1 MNGAPSGAFSGR
13 QKVTGLAPVAAD
25 DQAARAIRTRSRWSS
40 RVLRNATCPRG
51 RRKEAFFLANRI
63 APRSNE
69 RKELRGESSVA
80 WFKPRE
86 IKVPILPDN
95 FGEDDLDLK
104 TSRPSPKDT
113 FDKEPF
119 DSVTT
124 FDSVAIREDRPS
136 PPKRAAFTVHASRN
150 GEINEVQQDSP
161 TLTVA
166 KARGLFKTGW
176 KVHIADSA
184 GRRYAPSE
192 FDEILRFD
200 R

>member
-1 MNGAPSGAFSGR
+1 
-13 QKVTGLAPVAAD
+13 
-25 DQAARAIRTRSRWSS
+25 
-40 RVLRNATCPRG
+40 
-51 RRKEAFFLANRI
+51 
-63 APRSNE
+63 
-69 RKELRGESSVA
+69 VA
-80 WFKPRE
+80 WFKPKE
-86 IKVPILPDN
+86 VKVPILPDN
-95 FGEDDLDLK
+95 FGEDDPEPK
-104 TSRPSPKDT
+104 VSRPSPKDT
-113 FDKEPF
+113 FDKEIF
-119 DSVTT
+119 DKPT
-124 FDSVAIREDRPS
+124 FDGVTLREELPPS

-150 GEINEVQQDSP
+150 GETNEVQQDSP

>member
-1 MNGAPSGAFSGR
+1 M
-13 QKVTGLAPVAAD
+13 
-25 DQAARAIRTRSRWSS
+25 
-40 RVLRNATCPRG
+40 
-51 RRKEAFFLANRI
+51 
-63 APRSNE
+63 
-69 RKELRGESSVA
+69 A

-95 FGEDDLDLK
+95 FGEDDPEPK
-104 TSRPSPKDT
+104 ASRPSPKDT
-113 FDKEPF
+113 FDKDTF
-119 DSVTT
+119 DKQIFDKET
-124 FDSVAIREDRPS
+124 FDSVAIKEERP
-136 PPKRAAFTVHASRN
+136 PIALRRAAFTVHASKN

>member
-1 MNGAPSGAFSGR
+1 M
-13 QKVTGLAPVAAD
+13 
-25 DQAARAIRTRSRWSS
+25 
-40 RVLRNATCPRG
+40 
-51 RRKEAFFLANRI
+51 
-63 APRSNE
+63 
-69 RKELRGESSVA
+69 A

-95 FGEDDLDLK
+95 FGEDDPEPK
-104 TSRPSPKDT
+104 VSRPSPKDT
-113 FDKEPF
+113 FDNQIF
-119 DSVTT
+119 DKPT
-124 FDSVAIREDRPS
+124 FDSVAVREERPPS
-136 PPKRAAFTVHASRN
+136 VPKRTAFTVHASKD

>member
-1 MNGAPSGAFSGR
+1 M
-13 QKVTGLAPVAAD
+13 
-25 DQAARAIRTRSRWSS
+25 
-40 RVLRNATCPRG
+40 
-51 RRKEAFFLANRI
+51 
-63 APRSNE
+63 
-69 RKELRGESSVA
+69 A

-95 FGEDDLDLK
+95 FGEDDPEPK
-104 TSRPSPKDT
+104 ASRPSPKDT
-113 FDKEPF
+113 FDKDTF
-119 DSVTT
+119 DKDTFDKQIFDKPT
-124 FDSVAIREDRPS
+124 FDSVAVREERPS
-136 PPKRAAFTVHASRN
+136 APKLAAFTVHASKD

>member
-1 MNGAPSGAFSGR
+1 
-13 QKVTGLAPVAAD
+13 
-25 DQAARAIRTRSRWSS
+25 
-40 RVLRNATCPRG
+40 
-51 RRKEAFFLANRI
+51 
-63 APRSNE
+63 
-69 RKELRGESSVA
+69 VA
-80 WFKPRE
+80 WFRPKE
-86 IKVPILPDN
+86 IKVPILPDH
-95 FGEDDLDLK
+95 FGEDDPEPK
-104 TSRPSPKDT
+104 ASRPSPKDT
-113 FDKEPF
+113 FDK
-119 DSVTT
+119 DT
-124 FDSVAIREDRPS
+124 FDKQIFDKPTFGGVAPREERP
-136 PPKRAAFTVHASRN
+136 PILPKRAAFTVHASKN

>member
-1 MNGAPSGAFSGR
+1 M
-13 QKVTGLAPVAAD
+13 V
-25 DQAARAIRTRSRWSS
+25 
-40 RVLRNATCPRG
+40 
-51 RRKEAFFLANRI
+51 
-63 APRSNE
+63 
-69 RKELRGESSVA
+69 
-80 WFKPRE
+80 WFKPKE
-86 IKVPILPDN
+86 VKVPILPDD
-95 FGEDDLDLK
+95 FGEDDPEPK
-104 TSRPSPKDT
+104 VSRPSPKDT
-113 FDKEPF
+113 FDKDTF
-119 DSVTT
+119 DKPT
-124 FDSVAIREDRPS
+124 FDSITIREERPS
-136 PPKRAAFTVHASRN
+136 APKLAAFTVHASRN

>member
-1 MNGAPSGAFSGR
+1 M
-13 QKVTGLAPVAAD
+13 
-25 DQAARAIRTRSRWSS
+25 
-40 RVLRNATCPRG
+40 
-51 RRKEAFFLANRI
+51 
-63 APRSNE
+63 
-69 RKELRGESSVA
+69 A
-80 WFKPRE
+80 WFKPKEVR
-86 IKVPILPDN
+86 VPILPDN
-95 FGEDDLDLK
+95 FGEDDPEPK
-104 TSRPSPKDT
+104 ASRPSPKQAFDKQAFDKET
-113 FDKEPF
+113 FDKE
-119 DSVTT
+119 T
-124 FDSVAIREDRPS
+124 FDSITSREDRPS
-136 PPKRAAFTVHASRN
+136 APKLAAFTVHASRN

>member
-1 MNGAPSGAFSGR
+1 
-13 QKVTGLAPVAAD
+13 
-25 DQAARAIRTRSRWSS
+25 
-40 RVLRNATCPRG
+40 
-51 RRKEAFFLANRI
+51 
-63 APRSNE
+63 
-69 RKELRGESSVA
+69 VA
-80 WFKPRE
+80 WFKPKE
-86 IKVPILPDN
+86 VKVPILPDN
-95 FGEDDLDLK
+95 FGEDDPEPK
-104 TSRPSPKDT
+104 VSRPSPKDIFDKQT
-113 FDKEPF
+113 FDKETF
-119 DSVTT
+119 DSVT
-124 FDSVAIREDRPS
+124 IREERPAI
-136 PPKRAAFTVHASRN
+136 PPRRAAFTVHASRN

>member
-1 MNGAPSGAFSGR
+1 
-13 QKVTGLAPVAAD
+13 
-25 DQAARAIRTRSRWSS
+25 
-40 RVLRNATCPRG
+40 LREEG
-51 RRKEAFFLANRI
+51 
-63 APRSNE
+63 
-69 RKELRGESSVA
+69 GVA
-80 WFKPRE
+80 WFKPKE
-86 IKVPILPDN
+86 VKVPILPDN
-95 FGEDDLDLK
+95 FGEDDPEPK
-104 TSRPSPKDT
+104 ASRPSPKDT
-113 FDKEPF
+113 FDKQIFDKQTF
-119 DSVTT
+119 DSVT
-124 FDSVAIREDRPS
+124 IREERPAS
-136 PPKRAAFTVHASRN
+136 PPRRAAFTVHASRN

>member
-1 MNGAPSGAFSGR
+1 
-13 QKVTGLAPVAAD
+13 
-25 DQAARAIRTRSRWSS
+25 
-40 RVLRNATCPRG
+40 
-51 RRKEAFFLANRI
+51 
-63 APRSNE
+63 
-69 RKELRGESSVA
+69 VA
-80 WFKPRE
+80 WFKPKE
-86 IKVPILPDN
+86 VKVPILPDN
-95 FGEDDLDLK
+95 FGEDDPEPK
-104 TSRPSPKDT
+104 VSRPSPKDT
-113 FDKEPF
+113 FDKQTFDKETF
-119 DSVTT
+119 DSVT
-124 FDSVAIREDRPS
+124 IREERPAI
-136 PPKRAAFTVHASRN
+136 PPRRAAFTVHASRN

>member
-1 MNGAPSGAFSGR
+1 
-13 QKVTGLAPVAAD
+13 
-25 DQAARAIRTRSRWSS
+25 
-40 RVLRNATCPRG
+40 
-51 RRKEAFFLANRI
+51 
-63 APRSNE
+63 
-69 RKELRGESSVA
+69 VA
-80 WFKPRE
+80 WFKAKE
-86 IKVPILPDN
+86 VKVPILPDN
-95 FGEDDLDLK
+95 FGEDDPEPK
-104 TSRPSPKDT
+104 VSRPSPKDT
-113 FDKEPF
+113 FDKETF
-119 DSVTT
+119 VT
-124 FDSVAIREDRPS
+124 IREEPPS
-136 PPKRAAFTVHASRN
+136 APKRAAFTVHASRN

>member
-1 MNGAPSGAFSGR
+1 
-13 QKVTGLAPVAAD
+13 
-25 DQAARAIRTRSRWSS
+25 
-40 RVLRNATCPRG
+40 
-51 RRKEAFFLANRI
+51 
-63 APRSNE
+63 
-69 RKELRGESSVA
+69 VA

-95 FGEDDLDLK
+95 FGEDDPEPK
-104 TSRPSPKDT
+104 VSRPSPKDT
-113 FDKEPF
+113 FDKQNF
-119 DSVTT
+119 DKET
-124 FDSVAIREDRPS
+124 FDSVAIREERPPS
-136 PPKRAAFTVHASRN
+136 APPKLAAFTVHASRN

>member
-1 MNGAPSGAFSGR
+1 M
-13 QKVTGLAPVAAD
+13 
-25 DQAARAIRTRSRWSS
+25 
-40 RVLRNATCPRG
+40 
-51 RRKEAFFLANRI
+51 
-63 APRSNE
+63 
-69 RKELRGESSVA
+69 A

-95 FGEDDLDLK
+95 FGEDDPEPK
-104 TSRPSPKDT
+104 ASRPSPKDT
-113 FDKEPF
+113 FDKDTFDKEIF
-119 DSVTT
+119 DSVTL
-124 FDSVAIREDRPS
+124 REERPPS
-136 PPKRAAFTVHASRN
+136 APKRAAFTVHASRN

>member
-1 MNGAPSGAFSGR
+1 M
-13 QKVTGLAPVAAD
+13 
-25 DQAARAIRTRSRWSS
+25 
-40 RVLRNATCPRG
+40 
-51 RRKEAFFLANRI
+51 
-63 APRSNE
+63 
-69 RKELRGESSVA
+69 A

-95 FGEDDLDLK
+95 FGEDETDLK
-104 TSRPSPKDT
+104 ASRPSPKDT
-113 FDKEPF
+113 FDKDTFDKDTFDKEIF
-119 DSVTT
+119 DSVTL
-124 FDSVAIREDRPS
+124 REERPPS

>member
-1 MNGAPSGAFSGR
+1 
-13 QKVTGLAPVAAD
+13 
-25 DQAARAIRTRSRWSS
+25 
-40 RVLRNATCPRG
+40 
-51 RRKEAFFLANRI
+51 
-63 APRSNE
+63 
-69 RKELRGESSVA
+69 VA

-95 FGEDDLDLK
+95 FGEDDPEPK
-104 TSRPSPKDT
+104 ASRPSPKDT
-113 FDKEPF
+113 FDKEIFGKPTF
-119 DSVTT
+119 DSVT
-124 FDSVAIREDRPS
+124 IREEPPS

>member
-1 MNGAPSGAFSGR
+1 
-13 QKVTGLAPVAAD
+13 
-25 DQAARAIRTRSRWSS
+25 
-40 RVLRNATCPRG
+40 
-51 RRKEAFFLANRI
+51 
-63 APRSNE
+63 
-69 RKELRGESSVA
+69 VA
-80 WFKPRE
+80 WFKSRE

-95 FGEDDLDLK
+95 FGEDDPEPKAL
-104 TSRPSPKDT
+104 RPSPKDT
-113 FDKEPF
+113 FDKQTFDKPTFDKEIF
-119 DSVTT
+119 DSVT
-124 FDSVAIREDRPS
+124 IREERPAS
-136 PPKRAAFTVHASRN
+136 PPRRAAFTVHASRD

>member
-1 MNGAPSGAFSGR
+1 
-13 QKVTGLAPVAAD
+13 
-25 DQAARAIRTRSRWSS
+25 
-40 RVLRNATCPRG
+40 
-51 RRKEAFFLANRI
+51 
-63 APRSNE
+63 
-69 RKELRGESSVA
+69 VA
-80 WFKPRE
+80 WFKPKE

-95 FGEDDLDLK
+95 FGEDDPEPK
-104 TSRPSPKDT
+104 ASRPSPKDT
-113 FDKEPF
+113 FDKDTFDKQTF
-119 DSVTT
+119 DSVT
-124 FDSVAIREDRPS
+124 IGEERPS
-136 PPKRAAFTVHASRN
+136 APKPAAFTVHASRN
-150 GEINEVQQDSP
+150 GETNEVAQDSP

>member
-1 MNGAPSGAFSGR
+1 
-13 QKVTGLAPVAAD
+13 
-25 DQAARAIRTRSRWSS
+25 
-40 RVLRNATCPRG
+40 
-51 RRKEAFFLANRI
+51 
-63 APRSNE
+63 
-69 RKELRGESSVA
+69 VA
-80 WFKPRE
+80 WFKPKE
-86 IKVPILPDN
+86 VKVPILPDN
-95 FGEDDLDLK
+95 FGEDDPEPK
-104 TSRPSPKDT
+104 VSRLSPKDT
-113 FDKEPF
+113 FDKETF
-119 DSVTT
+119 DSVT
-124 FDSVAIREDRPS
+124 IREERPS
-136 PPKRAAFTVHASRN
+136 APKLAAFTVHASRN